1 MEDFYSNVM
10 GMVVSDRGYVAPL
23 DMHLRF
29 LTLDPLEHHQLVLAS
44 GRTEGA
50 VQLDSFVGGAA
61 GSAINQVSFELA
73 DLETLRQMRQ
83 RLRDAGCVKGVPT
96 NHGNAWALYV
106 RDIEGNPMELFVAT
120 PWYIP
125 QPFGHPLDLRK
136 PDDEILAETEAL
148 CRAADGFEPL
158 AAWQDRMRA
167 KLAARAATPPAAGPL

>member
-1 MEDFYSNVM
+1 
-10 GMVVSDRGYVAPL
+10 
-23 DMHLRF
+23 
-29 LTLDPLEHHQLVLAS
+29 
-44 GRTEGA
+44 
-50 VQLDSFVGGAA
+50 
-61 GSAINQVSFELA
+61 
-73 DLETLRQMRQ
+73 
-83 RLRDAGCVKGVPT
+83 
-96 NHGNAWALYV
+96 
-106 RDIEGNPMELFVAT
+106 MELFVAT